1 MQPLNPSNK
10 PTSTEILDQHNAT
23 NRVITCLCLL
33 LGGGLLG
40 QLLSIVVVRIASS
53 DIQAGG
59 MLADIIT
66 QHFANVI
73 LGIAFVVLSIS
84 NLLIKRGLV
93 EYKRL
98 RLPAIVLAIS
108 TAIVAFILIPRMD
121 YLREAALLDGL
132 PVLYSASAAYFTT
145 LSALATS
152 LLLIQLAS
160 GGVLVWRQLNPK
172 KSAG

>member
-1 MQPLNPSNK
+1 MQPLNPFNK
-10 PTSTEILDQHNAT
+10 PTSTEPLDQHRAT

-40 QLLSIVVVRIASS
+40 QLLSIIVVRIASS

-66 QHFANVI
+66 QYLANYF
-73 LGIAFVVLSIS
+73 LGISFIVLSVS

-93 EYKRL
+93 KYKRL

-108 TAIVAFILIPRMD
+108 TAIVAFMLIPRMD
-121 YLREAALLDGL
+121 YLRETALQDGL
-132 PVLYSASAAYFTT
+132 PVLFSDSAAYFTT
-145 LSALATS
+145 LAALATS
-152 LLLIQLAS
+152 FLFVQLVS
-160 GGVLVWRQLNPK
+160 GGMLVWRQLNHK
-172 KSAG
+172 

>member
-1 MQPLNPSNK
+1 MPQP
-10 PTSTEILDQHNAT
+10 TFINAAKSGDPYSAT
-23 NRVITCLCLL
+23 GRFITCLCLL

-40 QLLSIVVVRIASS
+40 QLLSLIVVRIAST

-66 QHFANVI
+66 QYLANYF
-73 LGIAFVVLSIS
+73 LGIAFIVLSVS

-98 RLPAIVLAIS
+98 RLPTIVLAIS
-108 TAIVAFILIPRMD
+108 TAIVAFMLIPRMD
-121 YLREAALLDGL
+121 YLRETALQDGL
-132 PVLYSASAAYFTT
+132 PVLFSDSAAYFTT
-145 LSALATS
+145 LAALATS

>member
-1 MQPLNPSNK
+1 MLQ
-10 PTSTEILDQHNAT
+10 PTSINAAKSGDPYSAT
-23 NRVITCLCLL
+23 RRFITCLCLL

-40 QLLSIVVVRIASS
+40 QLLSLIVVRIASS

-66 QHFANVI
+66 QYLANYF
-73 LGIAFVVLSIS
+73 LGIAFIVLSVS

-98 RLPAIVLAIS
+98 RLPTIILAIS
-108 TAIVAFILIPRMD
+108 TAIVAFMLIPRMD
-121 YLREAALLDGL
+121 YLRETALLDGL

-145 LSALATS
+145 LAALATS
-152 LLLIQLAS
+152 LLLIQLGS

-172 KSAG
+172 KSVG

>member
-1 MQPLNPSNK
+1 MPQ
-10 PTSTEILDQHNAT
+10 PTSINAAKSGDPYSAT
-23 NRVITCLCLL
+23 RRFITCLCLL

-40 QLLSIVVVRIASS
+40 QLLSMIVVRIAST

-66 QHFANVI
+66 QYLANYF
-73 LGIAFVVLSIS
+73 LGIAFIVLSVS

-98 RLPAIVLAIS
+98 RLPTIILAIS
-108 TAIVAFILIPRMD
+108 TAIVAFMLIPRMD
-121 YLREAALLDGL
+121 YLRETALLDGL
-132 PVLYSASAAYFTT
+132 PVLYSASAGYFTT
-145 LSALATS
+145 LAALATS

-172 KSAG
+172 KTAD

>member
-1 MQPLNPSNK
+1 MQPLNPFNK
-10 PTSTEILDQHNAT
+10 PTSTEPPDQHGAT
-23 NRVITCLCLL
+23 NRVMTCLCLL
-33 LGGGLLG
+33 LSGGLLG
-40 QLLSIVVVRIASS
+40 QLLSLIVVRIASS

-66 QHFANVI
+66 QYLANYF
-73 LGIAFVVLSIS
+73 LGIAFIVLSVS

-108 TAIVAFILIPRMD
+108 TAIVAFMLIPRMD
-121 YLREAALLDGL
+121 YLRETALQDGL
-132 PVLYSASAAYFTT
+132 PVLFSDSAAYFTT
-145 LSALATS
+145 LAALATS

-172 KSAG
+172 KSAD

>member
-1 MQPLNPSNK
+1 MLQ
-10 PTSTEILDQHNAT
+10 PTSINAAKSGDPYSAT
-23 NRVITCLCLL
+23 RRFITCLCLL

-40 QLLSIVVVRIASS
+40 QLLSLIVVRIASS

-66 QHFANVI
+66 QYLANYF
-73 LGIAFVVLSIS
+73 LGIAFIVLSVS

-98 RLPAIVLAIS
+98 RLPTIVLAIS
-108 TAIVAFILIPRMD
+108 TAIVAFMLIPRMD
-121 YLREAALLDGL
+121 YLRETALLDGL
-132 PVLYSASAAYFTT
+132 PVLYSDSAAYFTT
-145 LSALATS
+145 LAALATS

-160 GGVLVWRQLNPK
+160 GGMLVWRQLNPK
-172 KSAG
+172 KSVG

>member
-1 MQPLNPSNK
+1 MQPLNPFNK
-10 PTSTEILDQHNAT
+10 PTSAEPPDQHGAT
-23 NRVITCLCLL
+23 NRVMTCLCLFL
-33 LGGGLLG
+33 SGGLLG
-40 QLLSIVVVRIASS
+40 QLLSIIVVRIASS

-66 QHFANVI
+66 QYLANYF
-73 LGIAFVVLSIS
+73 LGIAFIVLSVS

-108 TAIVAFILIPRMD
+108 TAIVAFMLIPRMD
-121 YLREAALLDGL
+121 YLRETALQDGL
-132 PVLYSASAAYFTT
+132 PVLFSDSAVYFTT
-145 LSALATS
+145 LAALATS

-172 KSAG
+172 KSAD

>member
-1 MQPLNPSNK
+1 MPQPTFLNAAKSGD
-10 PTSTEILDQHNAT
+10 SYSAT
-23 NRVITCLCLL
+23 RRFITCLCLL

-40 QLLSIVVVRIASS
+40 QLLSLIVVRIASS

-66 QHFANVI
+66 QYLANYF
-73 LGIAFVVLSIS
+73 LGIAFIVLSVS

-98 RLPAIVLAIS
+98 RLPTIVLAIS
-108 TAIVAFILIPRMD
+108 TAIVAFMLIPRMD
-121 YLREAALLDGL
+121 YLRETALQDGL
-132 PVLYSASAAYFTT
+132 PVLFSDSAAYFTT
-145 LSALATS
+145 FAALATS

-172 KSAG
+172 KPAD

>member
-1 MQPLNPSNK
+1 MPQ
-10 PTSTEILDQHNAT
+10 PTSINAAKSGDPYSAT
-23 NRVITCLCLL
+23 RRFITCLCLL

-40 QLLSIVVVRIASS
+40 QLLSIIVVRIASS

-66 QHFANVI
+66 QYLANYF
-73 LGIAFVVLSIS
+73 LGIAFIVLSVS

-98 RLPAIVLAIS
+98 RLPTIILAAS
-108 TAIVAFILIPRMD
+108 TAIVVFMLIPRMD
-121 YLREAALLDGL
+121 YLRETALMDGL
-132 PVLYSASAAYFTT
+132 PVLYSDSAGYFTT
-145 LSALATS
+145 LAALATS

-172 KSAG
+172 KSAD

>member
-1 MQPLNPSNK
+1 MPQ
-10 PTSTEILDQHNAT
+10 PTSINAAKSGDPYSAT
-23 NRVITCLCLL
+23 RRFITCLCLL

-40 QLLSIVVVRIASS
+40 QLLSMIVVRIAST

-66 QHFANVI
+66 QYLANYF
-73 LGIAFVVLSIS
+73 LGIAFVVLSVS

-98 RLPAIVLAIS
+98 RLPTIVLAIS
-108 TAIVAFILIPRMD
+108 TAIVAFMLIPRMD
-121 YLREAALLDGL
+121 YLRETALQDGL
-132 PVLYSASAAYFTT
+132 PVLFSDSAAYFTT
-145 LSALATS
+145 LAALATS

-172 KSAG
+172 KLAG

>member
-1 MQPLNPSNK
+1 MPQ
-10 PTSTEILDQHNAT
+10 PTSINAAKSGDPYSAT
-23 NRVITCLCLL
+23 RRFITCLCLL

-40 QLLSIVVVRIASS
+40 QLLSLIVVRIASS

-66 QHFANVI
+66 QYLANYF
-73 LGIAFVVLSIS
+73 LGIAFVVLSVS

-98 RLPAIVLAIS
+98 RLPTIVLAIS
-108 TAIVAFILIPRMD
+108 TAIVAFMLIPRMD
-121 YLREAALLDGL
+121 YLRETALLDGL
-132 PVLYSASAAYFTT
+132 PVLYSDSAGYFTT
-145 LSALATS
+145 LAALATS
-152 LLLIQLAS
+152 LLLIQLGS

-172 KSAG
+172 KSVG